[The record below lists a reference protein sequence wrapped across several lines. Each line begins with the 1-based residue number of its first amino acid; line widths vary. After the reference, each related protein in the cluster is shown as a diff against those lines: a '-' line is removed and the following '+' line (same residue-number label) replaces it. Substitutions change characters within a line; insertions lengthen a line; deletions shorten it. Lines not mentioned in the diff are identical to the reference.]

1 MLLNKK
7 NIESIR
13 TQKLTYV
20 KNFTTIV
27 DTYDF
32 NKISSLVD
40 DNSLIVENKLTHG
53 LIFNAI
59 WQLTQIDKFDNFFYM
74 QKDFFNKLFK
84 YVPDIKDG
92 VDIFFSFVTNI
103 GKSHVDVEDVFLI
116 GLYGKTTY
124 RIIDTKKDYMIEK
137 GDLLYIPKGIKHKSL
152 STTPRVIASVGFYG
166 GKNII

>member
-13 TQKLTYV
+13 KQKLTYV

-40 DNSLIVENKLTHG
+40 DNYLIVHNKSPHG
-53 LIFNAI
+53 LVFNAV
-59 WQLTQIDKFDNFFYM
+59 WQLSQIDKCDNFFHM
-74 QKDFFNKLFK
+74 QKDFFSKLFK
-84 YVPDIKDG
+84 YVPEITDG
-92 VDIFFSFVTNI
+92 VDIFFSFVTNTGNAHI
-103 GKSHVDVEDVFLI
+103 DTEDVFLI

-124 RIIDTKKDYMIEK
+124 RIIDNKKDYMIER
-137 GDLLYIPKGIKHKSL
+137 GDLLYIPKGIKHKSI
-152 STTPRVIASVGFYG
+152 SITPRAIASVGFHG
-166 GKNII
+166 GKNIN

>member
-13 TQKLTYV
+13 KQKLTYV

-59 WQLTQIDKFDNFFYM
+59 WQLTQIDKFDNFFYI

-124 RIIDTKKDYMIEK
+124 RIIDNKKDYMIER
-137 GDLLYIPKGIKHKSL
+137 GDLLYIPKGIKHKSI
-152 STTPRVIASVGFYG
+152 SITPRAIASVGFHG
-166 GKNII
+166 GKNIN

>member
-13 TQKLTYV
+13 KQKLTYV
-20 KNFTTIV
+20 KNFTTIF

-40 DNSLIVENKLTHG
+40 DNSLIVENKLTYG
-53 LIFNAI
+53 LVFNAT
-59 WQLTQIDKFDNFFYM
+59 WQLTQVDKFDNFFYV
-74 QKDFFNKLFK
+74 QKDFFHKLFK
-84 YVPDIKDG
+84 YVPDTKDG
-92 VDIFFSFVTNI
+92 VDIFFSFVTNT
-103 GKSHVDVEDVFLI
+103 GNSHIDLEDVFLI
-116 GLYGKTTY
+116 GLHGKTTY
-124 RIIDTKKDYMIEK
+124 RIIDDKKDYMIEK